1 MRNSNLLPVKAKG
14 EVLLR
19 SVVSRLNF
27 GSTSTPSF
35 HLRLLRFP
43 VWGVVFNRLEY
54 RIQFVS
60 EKDGNHSGRRFIRSQ
75 PVIVSRGGYGN
86 AQQILII
93 VHRLD
98 YRAQKQEELGVFIR
112 SLSGRKQILTRI
124 GSDGP
129 VIVFAALPFTQRKV
143 FHGAD
148 TRGRVW
154 PPPSA

>member
-1 MRNSNLLPVKAKG
+1 MKRTFKILRLFQTVSINSETFSYSAVQHDIGAGDTVGGSQHAELELIAGKS
-14 EVLLR
+14 ERR
-19 SVVSRLNF
+19 SSVAV
-27 GSTSTPSF
+27 GSIAVEF
-35 HLRLLRFP
+35 REHIDAELHLRLLRFP

-98 YRAQKQEELGVFIR
+98 DR
-112 SLSGRKQILTRI
+112 T
-124 GSDGP
+124 
-129 VIVFAALPFTQRKV
+129 
-143 FHGAD
+143 
-148 TRGRVW
+148 
-154 PPPSA
+154 